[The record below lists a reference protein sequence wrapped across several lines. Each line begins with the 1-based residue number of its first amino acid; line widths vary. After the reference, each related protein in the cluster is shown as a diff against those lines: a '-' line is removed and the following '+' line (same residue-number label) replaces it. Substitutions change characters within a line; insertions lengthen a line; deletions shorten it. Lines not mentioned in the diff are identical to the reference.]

1 MRLGVAATPEVAL
14 PTLNWIKI
22 SDHTL
27 VRVIS
32 QPDKPSGRGQ
42 EMNSSPVS
50 QWAKLNSIELVN
62 PTTVGDIDNALLDLD
77 LLITIGYGRILP
89 GATLS
94 IPKFGCINLHFSLLP
109 KYRGAAP
116 VQRAIQAGETESGV
130 TVFALDPGMDTGP
143 IYSSITVPIPP
154 TMRSYELLEQLSVV
168 GVEAVKDALIAIES
182 GVAPV
187 AQTGEASMAA
197 KINREEA
204 KLDWNSTAHAL
215 INKIRAFYPQ
225 PQAWTIFRGQPLK
238 ISLAKISESDLILQP
253 GELRVVGNECCIGT
267 NDAVLVLQR
276 LTPAGKKEIS
286 ALDWSRGA
294 RFESSERCG

>member
-14 PTLNWIKI
+14 PTLNWIKT
-22 SDHTL
+22 SGHTL

-32 QPDKPSGRGQ
+32 QPDKPTGRGQ

-50 QWAKLNSIELVN
+50 QWAKLNSTELVN
-62 PTTVGDIDNALLDLD
+62 PTTVGDIDKALLDLD

-154 TMRSYELLEQLSVV
+154 TMRSYELLQQLSVV
-168 GVEAVKDALIAIES
+168 GIEAVKDALIAIES

-197 KINREEA
+197 KITREEA

-215 INKIRAFYPQ
+215 VNKIRAFYPQ

-238 ISLAKISESDLILQP
+238 ISLAKIFESDLMLQP

>member
-14 PTLNWIKI
+14 PTLNWIKT
-22 SDHTL
+22 SGHTL

-32 QPDKPSGRGQ
+32 QPDKPTGRGQ

-50 QWAKLNSIELVN
+50 QWAKLNSTELVN
-62 PTTVGDIDNALLDLD
+62 PTTVGDIDKALLDLD

-187 AQTGEASMAA
+187 PQTGEASMAA

-238 ISLAKISESDLILQP
+238 ISLAKIFESDLMLQP

>member
-14 PTLNWIKI
+14 PTLNWIKT
-22 SDHTL
+22 SGHTL

-50 QWAKLNSIELVN
+50 QWAKLNSTELVN
-62 PTTVGDIDNALLDLD
+62 PTTVGDIDKALLDLD

-187 AQTGEASMAA
+187 PQTGEASMAA

>member
-14 PTLNWIKI
+14 PTLNWIKT
-22 SDHTL
+22 SGHTL

-42 EMNSSPVS
+42 EMNSLPVN

-62 PTTVGDIDNALLDLD
+62 PTTVGDINRALLDLD

-89 GATLS
+89 RATLS

-187 AQTGEASMAA
+187 PQTGEASMAA

-253 GELRVVGNECCIGT
+253 GELRVVGNECFIGT

>member
-14 PTLNWIKI
+14 PTLNWIKT
-22 SDHTL
+22 SGHTL

-42 EMNSSPVS
+42 EMNSLPVN

-62 PTTVGDIDNALLDLD
+62 PTTVGDINRALLDLD

-89 GATLS
+89 RATLS

-168 GVEAVKDALIAIES
+168 GVEAVKDALIAIEN
-182 GVAPV
+182 GIAPV
-187 AQTGEASMAA
+187 AQIGQASMAA

-204 KLDWNSTAHAL
+204 KLDWNSPAHTL

-225 PQAWTIFRGQPLK
+225 PQAWTNFRGQPLK
-238 ISLAKISESDLILQP
+238 ISSATISESDLTLKP
-253 GELRVVGNECCIGT
+253 GELRVVGNQCLIGT
-267 NDAVLVLQR
+267 GDSSLALEK
-276 LTPAGKKEIS
+276 LTPSGKKEMS

>member
-14 PTLNWIKI
+14 PTLNWIKT
-22 SDHTL
+22 SGHTL

-42 EMNSSPVS
+42 EMNSSPVN

-89 GATLS
+89 RATLS

-238 ISLAKISESDLILQP
+238 ISLAKIFESDLMLQP

>member
-14 PTLNWIKI
+14 PTLNWIKT
-22 SDHTL
+22 SGHTL

-42 EMNSSPVS
+42 EMNSLPVN

-89 GATLS
+89 RATLS

-253 GELRVVGNECCIGT
+253 GELRVVGNECFIGT

>member
-14 PTLNWIKI
+14 PTLNWIKT
-22 SDHTL
+22 SGHTL
-27 VRVIS
+27 VRIIS

-42 EMNSSPVS
+42 EMNSLPVN

-62 PTTVGDIDNALLDLD
+62 PTTVGDINNALLNLD

-89 GATLS
+89 RATLS

-187 AQTGEASMAA
+187 PQTGEASMAA

-238 ISLAKISESDLILQP
+238 ISLAKIFESDLILQP

>member
-1 MRLGVAATPEVAL
+1 MRLGVAATHEVAL
-14 PTLNWIKI
+14 PTLNWIKT
-22 SDHTL
+22 SGHTL

-32 QPDKPSGRGQ
+32 QPDKPTGRGQ

-50 QWAKLNSIELVN
+50 QWAKLNSTELVN
-62 PTTVGDIDNALLDLD
+62 PTTVGDIDKALLDLD

-168 GVEAVKDALIAIES
+168 GIEAVKDALIAIEN

-197 KINREEA
+197 KITREEA

-215 INKIRAFYPQ
+215 VNKIRAFYPQ

-238 ISLAKISESDLILQP
+238 ISLAKIFESDLMLQP